1 MIRRS
6 LKVLA
11 TLAFIGGCLQLGG
24 CAGLQKEAQQA
35 QMGLDPHAPQ
45 DVVAEKGMVAA
56 AHPLA
61 SAAGL
66 EILKKG
72 GNAIDAAIATGL
84 AIGVVE
90 PNASGLGGTG
100 FMVIHTKDGEDV
112 AIDFRGMAPG
122 FITPDYK
129 KKNLSKG
136 MPGRHGATSVLV
148 PGIVAGYEEAHKR
161 YGKLPMS
168 EIIKPAVRL
177 AEEGFPCSP
186 SLSKL
191 INDNFDW
198 FLMNNAE
205 EDVPFLNDGL
215 PVMEGEIIKQPKLA
229 KAFRL
234 IAEKGAYDAFYNGPI
249 GESMVKRLN
258 ELGNKMTMDDMRS
271 YKAAMRKPV
280 KGTYR
285 GYQVVSMPPTST
297 GGLTAIETLNILEN
311 YPLSM
316 WEHNST
322 NHLHHLM
329 EATRIA
335 FTDRNKF
342 LADPDFTEIPTD
354 MLLSKKYAKKRSGDI
369 SPAVAREKFEPGVV
383 DDEHW
388 STTHLSVADADG
400 NIVALTQTI
409 VLFFGAKT
417 FDPEYGFIYNDE
429 LISFSSS
436 PKSANA
442 AAKGKRPRSSMT
454 PTMVL
459 DKDGKAFMTLGSP
472 GSSRIINALVQIIS
486 NVVDF
491 NMSMDEAIEAARMAG
506 TYKNKIYLEGHI
518 PNVKT
523 KAEIL
528 GVMGYNP
535 IVRDPYHLYFGGAQG
550 IMFKDGVLYGGADSR
565 RAGKAMG
572 Y

>member
-1 MIRRS
+1 MTCKS
-6 LKVLA
+6 LKFFA
-11 TLAFIGGCLQLGG
+11 TLMVLGGCLQLSG
-24 CAGLQKEAQQA
+24 CAGIQKSAQI
-35 QMGLDPHAPQ
+35 DDVNRHTPE
-45 DVVAEKGMVAA
+45 DVVAKHGMVAA

-72 GNAIDAAIATGL
+72 GNAIDAAIATGF

-90 PNASGLGGTG
+90 PNASGLAGTG
-100 FMVIHTKDGEDV
+100 FMVIHTKDGDDV
-112 AIDFRGMAPG
+112 AIDFRGMAPA

-129 KKNLSKG
+129 KKYLSKG
-136 MPGRHGATSVLV
+136 MPGRNSATSVLV
-148 PGIVAGYEEAHKR
+148 PGVVAGYEEAHKR
-161 YGKLPMS
+161 YGNLPMA
-168 EIIKPAVRL
+168 EIVKPAIRL
-177 AEEGFPCSP
+177 AEDGFPCSAA
-186 SLSKL
+186 LSKL

-215 PVMEGEIIKQPKLA
+215 PVMEGELIKQPKLA

-271 YKAAMRKPV
+271 YKAAMREPV
-280 KGTYR
+280 KGSYR

-342 LADPDFTEIPTD
+342 LADPDFTEIPND
-354 MLLSKKYAKKRSGDI
+354 MLLSKKYAKQRANEI
-369 SPAVAREKFEPGVV
+369 NPALANDKFEPGVV

-417 FDPEYGFIYNDE
+417 FDPEYGFCYNDE

-436 PKSANA
+436 AKSANA
-442 AAKGKRPRSSMT
+442 AAQGKRPRSSMT

-459 DKDGKAFMTLGSP
+459 DQKGQAFMTLGSP

-491 NMSMDEAIEAARMAG
+491 DMSMDEAIEAARMAG
-506 TYKNKIYLEGHI
+506 TNKNKIYLEGHI
-518 PNVKT
+518 PNV
-523 KAEIL
+523 EIKSQIL
-528 GVMGYNP
+528 SVMGYKTE
-535 IVRDPYHLYFGGAQG
+535 VRDPYNLYFGGAQG
-550 IMFKDGVLYGGADSR
+550 IMFKGGKLYGGADSR
-565 RAGKAMG
+565 RDGIALG